1 MVAAP
6 STNNIT
12 ANDNASDDALD
23 DTTKEEE
30 SPRNENQ
37 EEEEIDSSSSSKLE
51 FPLPFYCPITKKV
64 MVEPVVLPDGIS
76 YERSALSNEQQ
87 EHLKFY
93 PNRALE
99 AVIKEGLELSGTS
112 LRAGMKRMH
121 KSMRDTFDQV
131 LEKSA
136 IPSPEFRPLPDAYY
150 GPITFSLMHDPV
162 LDPEGNTYE
171 RAAIENWIRANGSS
185 PLTRTTLTVEEL
197 YPNRAIQDLL
207 DLETQRNEGSI
218 HPSIRRFK
226 QEAAPQS
233 IRNSDP
239 ESGESQPVGNETNNV
254 EARRTLTQSQRER
267 IEAFQHTFPTNNEAF
282 PTNNEELLQ
291 RQRRRKR
298 VKQLTLIGFILAI
311 VVIVLLV
318 IGFPLEILA
327 FLFLFFLVIWYN
339 SCNPSCN
346 CHVYSRYPGSGH

>member
-1 MVAAP
+1 M
-6 STNNIT
+6 
-12 ANDNASDDALD
+12 
-23 DTTKEEE
+23 
-30 SPRNENQ
+30 Q
-37 EEEEIDSSSSSKLE
+37 
-51 FPLPFYCPITKKV
+51 
-64 MVEPVVLPDGIS
+64 
-76 YERSALSNEQQ
+76 
-87 EHLKFY
+87 
-93 PNRALE
+93 
-99 AVIKEGLELSGTS
+99 
-112 LRAGMKRMH
+112 

-136 IPSPEFRPLPDAYY
+136 IPSSEFRPLPDAYY

-185 PLTRTTLTVEEL
+185 PLTRTILTVEEL

-267 IEAFQHTFPTNNEAF
+267 IEAFQHTFPTNNE
-282 PTNNEELLQ
+282 ELLQ

-298 VKQLTLIGFILAI
+298 VMQLTFIGFIFAI
-311 VVIVLLV
+311 VVIFLLV

-327 FLFLFFLVIWYN
+327 FLFLFFVLSWA
-339 SCNPSCN
+339 SGCN
-346 CHVYSRYPGSGH
+346 CDLCCKSNGTGEENYDN